1 LSATLVITI
10 FVEGL
15 IISGYALWR
24 RKQPGPILVTS
35 VVANLITQ
43 SLLWVA
49 LNLFF
54 QHYLIVLLIAE
65 VLIWIIESILLYRF
79 AANQLGMWEA
89 TFLSLFMNAA
99 SLALGWFLPV

>member
-1 LSATLVITI
+1 
-10 FVEGL
+10 VEGL
-15 IISGYALWR
+15 IVSGYAFWQ
-24 RKQPGPILVTS
+24 RKPLGSILFTS

-54 QHYLIVLLIAE
+54 QQYLIVLLIAE
-65 VLIWIIESILLYRF
+65 VLIWIIESILLYCF

-89 TFLSLFMNAA
+89 TFLSLFMNTA

>member
-1 LSATLVITI
+1 MISTLIITI

-15 IISGYALWR
+15 IVSGYALWR
-24 RKQPGPILVTS
+24 RKPLGPILFTS

-43 SLLWVA
+43 SLLWAV

-54 QHYLIVLLIAE
+54 QHYLVVLLISE
-65 VLIWIIESILLYRF
+65 VLIWIIESILLFRF

-89 TFLSLFMNAA
+89 TLLSLFMNTA

>member
-1 LSATLVITI
+1 LIVTLVITI

-15 IISGYALWR
+15 VVSGYALSR
-24 RKQPGPILVTS
+24 RKRLGPILFTS

-43 SLLWVA
+43 SVLWVT

-54 QHYLIVLLIAE
+54 QHYLIVLLSAE

-79 AANQLGMWEA
+79 SANQFGIWEA
-89 TFLSLFMNAA
+89 IFLSLFMNAA